1 MNDDEQLELDIPE
14 KPQTE
19 EGLGE
24 VIKRNEKRR
33 QEEYDEVTKAN
44 EELRKRQTRKGRG
57 GETQLDIPGL
67 FEARSGLRT
76 TAALGTEIFLNT
88 LVDPFFE
95 PGTQVAAGTAINF
108 LAQRIRGGEISKGEL
123 AASGLASLIPGGAQ
137 GRAITQFAKGAG
149 KGALSGA
156 IETAGIAGIDEG
168 RLPTKEELALGLG
181 LGAAFGGAL
190 STPQGTKAIGEL
202 RKKVDDASYNIMGA
216 ITRAGISPD
225 SLVKQ
230 GGSPIIP
237 PSKSGIIDPLD
248 GDEFGTYL
256 SDTDVFNT
264 ILQWRRYRPSEQE
277 VNTVRSTMLKFGM
290 VGNRFDYNI
299 FKAGTKRDKKT
310 GIKRF
315 TANQERALISL
326 FVTPPITK
334 VDYNKVSKRVMPA
347 FRKQYK
353 PMLDALGIPASEL
366 QLHHLL
372 PLKASLPL
380 YHGLV
385 YDSDEWWQLTAFL
398 LKRHIKAGD
407 SEANLRK
414 LIGAGKR
421 SVQDETAPLA
431 DKEKPL
437 KTPHSISHQHVR
449 DEFAEDGSK
458 FFTKEV
464 LDSIFDNQARRL
476 EVADVYT
483 KKMRRNFDLT
493 NQAQIIYETTFD
505 PKNKFTMEDVV
516 RTMTRLDNDGYLD
529 GNREYQVD
537 VLNQMIEGIK
547 REGGGNEYLRSQDI
561 ITEQEF
567 IADQNRLRQE
577 RLARNKDIEEFEQ
590 EFREMVDRDRT
601 VGFSR
606 VSSRNDA
613 VVAAQDILRNLFE
626 LPDGTFRSYTITLP
640 NGQTSELTYELA
652 TEIVGNYIFDNL

>member
-14 KPQTE
+14 EPQTE
-19 EGLGE
+19 EGLEE

-33 QEEYDEVTKAN
+33 QEEYDEATKGN
-44 EELRKRQTRKGRG
+44 EELRRRQTRRGRG

-108 LAQRIRGGEISKGEL
+108 LAQRIRGGELSKGEL
-123 AASGLASLIPGGAQ
+123 AAAGLASLIPGGAQ
-137 GRAITQFAKGAG
+137 GRAITQFAKGSA

-156 IETAGIAGIDEG
+156 IETAGMAGIDEG
-168 RLPTKEELALGLG
+168 RLPTTQELAAGLG
-181 LGAAFGGAL
+181 IGAAFGGVL
-190 STPQGTKAIGEL
+190 STPQALKVLGKLSNRIKGKKEKFVRLTPEEALEL
-202 RKKVDDASYNIMGA
+202 GLGQPMMSVLD
-216 ITRAGISPD
+216 
-225 SLVKQ
+225 
-230 GGSPIIP
+230 
-237 PSKSGIIDPLD
+237 D

-256 SDTDVFNT
+256 SDTEVFKT
-264 ILQWRRYRPSEQE
+264 IQQWRRYRPSQQE
-277 VNTVRSTMLKFGM
+277 VNEVRSTLLKFGM
-290 VGNRFDYNI
+290 VNNRFDFNI

-315 TANQERALISL
+315 TANEERALISL
-326 FVTPPITK
+326 FVTAPITK
-334 VDYNKVSKRVMPA
+334 VNYNQVSKRVMPQ
-347 FRKQYK
+347 FRKQYG
-353 PMLDALGIPASEL
+353 PMLKALDIPPSEL

-385 YDSDEWWQLTAFL
+385 YDSDEWWELTAFL

-421 SVQDETAPLA
+421 SVPGPNATIANPTR
-431 DKEKPL
+431 PL

-458 FFTKEV
+458 FFTQEV

-476 EVADVYT
+476 EVADAYT
-483 KKMRRNFDLT
+483 RKMRRNFDLT

-505 PKNKFTMEDVV
+505 PKDKFTMEDVV

-529 GNREYQVD
+529 GDRTYQVD
-537 VLNQMIEGIK
+537 IINDMIQGIK
-547 REGGGNEYLRSQDI
+547 REGGGNEYMKYLDLQ
-561 ITEQEF
+561 TEQDF
-567 IADQNRLRQE
+567 IATQNRLRQE
-577 RLARNKDIEEFEQ
+577 RLARNQDIDDFNKELQ
-590 EFREMVDRDRT
+590 AMIARDKT

-606 VSSRNDA
+606 VSNLNDA
-613 VVAAQDILRNLFE
+613 TVEAERILEPLFKQ
-626 LPDGTFRSYTITLP
+626 PDGTFRSYTVTARD
-640 NGQTSELTYELA
+640 GSKGTLTYEFVRNLVA
-652 TEIVGNYIFDNL
+652 EFIFRNL

>member
-14 KPQTE
+14 EPQTE
-19 EGLGE
+19 EGLKE

-33 QEEYDEVTKAN
+33 QEEYDEVTNAN

-88 LVDPFFE
+88 LIDPVFE
-95 PGTQVAAGTAINF
+95 PGTQVAAGTAINW
-108 LAQRIRGGEISKGEL
+108 LAQRIRGGELSKGEL
-123 AASGLASLIPGGAQ
+123 AAAGLASLIPGGAQ

-156 IETAGIAGIDEG
+156 IETAGMAGIDEG
-168 RLPTKEELALGLG
+168 RLPTAEELAAGLG
-181 LGAAFGGAL
+181 IGAAFGGIL
-190 STPQGTKAIGEL
+190 STPQATKALGKLSNRIKGKKEKFVRLTPEEALEL
-202 RKKVDDASYNIMGA
+202 GLGQPMMSVSDEA
-216 ITRAGISPD
+216 
-225 SLVKQ
+225 
-230 GGSPIIP
+230 
-237 PSKSGIIDPLD
+237 
-248 GDEFGTYL
+248 DEFGTYL
-256 SDTDVFNT
+256 SDTEVFK
-264 ILQWRRYRPSEQE
+264 IIQQWKSYRPSQQE
-277 VNTVRSTMLKFGM
+277 VNTVRKTLLNFGM

-299 FKAGTKRDKKT
+299 FKAATKRDKKT
-310 GIKRF
+310 GFKRF

-458 FFTKEV
+458 FFTQDV

-516 RTMTRLDNDGYLD
+516 RTMTRMDNDGYLD
-529 GNREYQVD
+529 GDKTYQVD

-577 RLARNKDIEEFEQ
+577 RLARNKDIEDFEQ

>member
-14 KPQTE
+14 EPQTE
-19 EGLGE
+19 EGLEE

-33 QEEYDEVTKAN
+33 QEEYDEATKGN
-44 EELRKRQTRKGRG
+44 EELRRRQTRRGRG

-149 KGALSGA
+149 KGALSGE

-168 RLPTKEELALGLG
+168 RLPTAEELAAGIG
-181 LGAAFGGAL
+181 IGAAFGGIL
-190 STPQGTKAIGEL
+190 STPQATKALGKLSNRIKGKKEKFVRLTPEEALEL
-202 RKKVDDASYNIMGA
+202 GLGQPMMSVSDEA
-216 ITRAGISPD
+216 
-225 SLVKQ
+225 
-230 GGSPIIP
+230 
-237 PSKSGIIDPLD
+237 
-248 GDEFGTYL
+248 DEFGTYL
-256 SDTDVFNT
+256 SDTEVFK
-264 ILQWRRYRPSEQE
+264 IIQQWRSYRPSQQE
-277 VNTVRSTMLKFGM
+277 VNTVRKTLLNFGM
-290 VGNRFDYNI
+290 VGNKFDYNI
-299 FKAGTKRDKKT
+299 FKAATKRDKKT
-310 GIKRF
+310 GFKRF

-353 PMLDALGIPASEL
+353 PMLDALGIPPSEL

-431 DKEKPL
+431 DIEKPL

-464 LDSIFDNQARRL
+464 LDSIYDNQARRL

-493 NQAQIIYETTFD
+493 NQAQLIYETTFD

-561 ITEQEF
+561 ITEREF
-567 IADQNRLRQE
+567 IANQNRLRQE
-577 RLARNKDIEEFEQ
+577 RLARNKDIEDFEQ

-606 VSSRNDA
+606 VSNRNDA
-613 VVAAQDILRNLFE
+613 VVAAQDILRDLFE
-626 LPDGTFRSYTITLP
+626 LPDGTFRSYSIKQQDGSTA
-640 NGQTSELTYELA
+640 ELTYELA
-652 TEIVGNYIFDNL
+652 TEIVGNYIFENL

>member
-14 KPQTE
+14 EPQTE
-19 EGLGE
+19 EGLKE

-33 QEEYDEVTKAN
+33 QEEYDEATKGN
-44 EELRKRQTRKGRG
+44 EELRRRQTRRGRG

-156 IETAGIAGIDEG
+156 IETTGMAGIDEG
-168 RLPTKEELALGLG
+168 RLPTTEELAAGLG
-181 LGAAFGGAL
+181 IGAAFGGIL
-190 STPQGTKAIGEL
+190 STPQATKALGKLSNRIKGKKEKFVRLTPEEALEL
-202 RKKVDDASYNIMGA
+202 GLGQPMMSVSDEA
-216 ITRAGISPD
+216 
-225 SLVKQ
+225 
-230 GGSPIIP
+230 
-237 PSKSGIIDPLD
+237 
-248 GDEFGTYL
+248 DEFGTYL
-256 SDTDVFNT
+256 SDTEVFK
-264 ILQWRRYRPSEQE
+264 IISQWRSYRPSQQE
-277 VNTVRSTMLKFGM
+277 VNTVRKTLLNFGM
-290 VGNRFDYNI
+290 VGNKFDYNI
-299 FKAGTKRDKKT
+299 FKAATKRDKKT
-310 GIKRF
+310 GFKRF

-476 EVADVYT
+476 EVADAYT

-493 NQAQIIYETTFD
+493 NQAEIVFETTFD

-516 RTMTRLDNDGYLD
+516 RTMTRMDNDGYLD
-529 GNREYQVD
+529 GDRKYQVD
-537 VLNQMIEGIK
+537 VLNYMIEGIK
-547 REGGGNEYLRSQDI
+547 REGGGNEFMKYLDLQ
-561 ITEQEF
+561 TEQDF
-567 IADQNRLRQE
+567 IATQNRLRQE
-577 RLARNKDIEEFEQ
+577 RLARNQDIDDFNRELQ
-590 EFREMVDRDRT
+590 EMIARDKT
-601 VGFSR
+601 IGFSR
-606 VSSRNDA
+606 VSNLNDA
-613 VVAAQDILRNLFE
+613 TVEAERILEPLFKQ
-626 LPDGTFRSYTITLP
+626 PDGTFRTYTITTKD
-640 NGQTSELTYELA
+640 GSKGTITYEFMRRLVA
-652 TEIVGNYIFDNL
+652 DFIFRNL

>member
-14 KPQTE
+14 EPLTE
-19 EGLGE
+19 EGLE
-24 VIKRNEKRR
+24 EDIKRNEKRR
-33 QEEYDEVTKAN
+33 QEEYDEATKGN
-44 EELRKRQTRKGRG
+44 EELRRRQTRRGRG

-76 TAALGTEIFLNT
+76 TAPLGTEIFLNT

-156 IETAGIAGIDEG
+156 IETTGMAGIDEG
-168 RLPTKEELALGLG
+168 RLPTTEELAAGLG
-181 LGAAFGGAL
+181 IGAAFGGIL
-190 STPQGTKAIGEL
+190 STPQATKALGKLSNRIKGKKEKFVRLTPEEALEL
-202 RKKVDDASYNIMGA
+202 GLGQPMMSVSDEA
-216 ITRAGISPD
+216 
-225 SLVKQ
+225 
-230 GGSPIIP
+230 
-237 PSKSGIIDPLD
+237 
-248 GDEFGTYL
+248 DEFGTYL
-256 SDTDVFNT
+256 SDTEVFET
-264 ILQWRRYRPSEQE
+264 ISQWRNYRPSQQE
-277 VNTVRSTMLKFGM
+277 VNEVRSTLLKFGM

-299 FKAGTKRDKKT
+299 FRAGTKRDKKT

-315 TANQERALISL
+315 TANEERALVSL
-326 FVTPPITK
+326 FVTAPITK
-334 VDYNKVSKRVMPA
+334 VNYNKVSKRVMPA

-431 DKEKPL
+431 DIEEPL
-437 KTPHSISHQHVR
+437 KTPHSIAHQHVR
-449 DEFAEDGSK
+449 DEFGEDGRK
-458 FFTKEV
+458 FFTQDV
-464 LDSIFDNQARRL
+464 LDSIFDNQTRRL

-493 NQAQIIYETTFD
+493 NEAQIIYETTFD
-505 PKNKFTMEDVV
+505 PKDKFTMEDVV
-516 RTMTRLDNDGYLD
+516 RTMTRMDNDGYLD
-529 GNREYQVD
+529 GDRTYQVD
-537 VLNQMIEGIK
+537 VLNYMIENIK
-547 REGGGNEYLRSQDI
+547 KEGGGNEFMKALDLQ
-561 ITEQEF
+561 TEQDF
-567 IADQNRLRQE
+567 IATQNRLRQE
-577 RLARNKDIEEFEQ
+577 RLARNQDIDDFNREL
-590 EFREMVDRDRT
+590 REMIARDRT

-606 VSSRNDA
+606 VSSLNDA
-613 VVAAQDILRNLFE
+613 TVEAERILEPLFKQ
-626 LPDGTFRSYTITLP
+626 PDGTFRSYTVTARD
-640 NGQTSELTYELA
+640 GSKGTLTYEFVRDLVA
-652 TEIVGNYIFDNL
+652 QFIFKNL

>member
-19 EGLGE
+19 EGLEE

-44 EELRKRQTRKGRG
+44 EELRKRQTRRGRG

-137 GRAITQFAKGAG
+137 GRAITQFAKGSA
-149 KGALSGA
+149 KGALCGA
-156 IETAGIAGIDEG
+156 IETAGMAGIDEG
-168 RLPTKEELALGLG
+168 RLPTTEELAAGLG
-181 LGAAFGGAL
+181 IGAAFGGIL
-190 STPQGTKAIGEL
+190 STPQATKALGKLSNRIKGKKEKFVRLTPEEALEL
-202 RKKVDDASYNIMGA
+202 GLGQPMMSVSDEA
-216 ITRAGISPD
+216 
-225 SLVKQ
+225 
-230 GGSPIIP
+230 
-237 PSKSGIIDPLD
+237 
-248 GDEFGTYL
+248 DEFGTYL
-256 SDTDVFNT
+256 SDTEVFK
-264 ILQWRRYRPSEQE
+264 IIQQWRSYRPSQQE
-277 VNTVRSTMLKFGM
+277 VNTVRKTLLNFGM
-290 VGNRFDYNI
+290 VGNKFDYNI
-299 FKAGTKRDKKT
+299 FKAATKRDKKT
-310 GIKRF
+310 GFKRF

-431 DKEKPL
+431 DIEKPL

-476 EVADVYT
+476 EVADAYT
-483 KKMRRNFDLT
+483 RKMRRNFDLT
-493 NQAQIIYETTFD
+493 NQAQIVYETTFD
-505 PKNKFTMEDVV
+505 PKDKFTMEDVV
-516 RTMTRLDNDGYLD
+516 RTMTRMDNDGYLD
-529 GNREYQVD
+529 GDRTYQVD
-537 VLNQMIEGIK
+537 VLNYMIENIK
-547 REGGGNEYLRSQDI
+547 KEGGGNEFMKALDLQ
-561 ITEQEF
+561 TEQDF
-567 IADQNRLRQE
+567 VATQNRLRQE
-577 RLARNKDIEEFEQ
+577 RLARNQDIDDFN
-590 EFREMVDRDRT
+590 RELQAMIARDRT

-606 VSSRNDA
+606 VSNLNDA
-613 VVAAQDILRNLFE
+613 TVEAERILEPLFKQ
-626 LPDGTFRSYTITLP
+626 PDGTFRTYTITARD
-640 NGQTSELTYELA
+640 GSKGTITYDFVRDLVA
-652 TEIVGNYIFDNL
+652 QFIFRNL

>member
-1 MNDDEQLELDIPE
+1 MNDEEQLELDIPE
-14 KPQTE
+14 EPQTE
-19 EGLGE
+19 EGLEE

-33 QEEYDEVTKAN
+33 QEEYDEVTKGN
-44 EELRKRQTRKGRG
+44 EELRRRQTRRGRA

-76 TAALGTEIFLNT
+76 TLGLGTEIFLNT

-137 GRAITQFAKGAG
+137 GRAITQFAKGSA

-156 IETAGIAGIDEG
+156 IETAGMAGIDEG
-168 RLPTKEELALGLG
+168 RLPTTEELAAGLG
-181 LGAAFGGAL
+181 IGAAFGGIL
-190 STPQGTKAIGEL
+190 STPQATKALGKLSNRIKGKKEKFVRLTPEEALEL
-202 RKKVDDASYNIMGA
+202 GLGQPMMSVSDEA
-216 ITRAGISPD
+216 
-225 SLVKQ
+225 
-230 GGSPIIP
+230 
-237 PSKSGIIDPLD
+237 
-248 GDEFGTYL
+248 DEFGTYL
-256 SDTDVFNT
+256 SDTEVFK
-264 ILQWRRYRPSEQE
+264 IIQQWRSYRPSQQE
-277 VNTVRSTMLKFGM
+277 VNTVRKTLLNFGM
-290 VGNRFDYNI
+290 VGNKFDYNI
-299 FKAGTKRDKKT
+299 FKAATKRDKKT
-310 GIKRF
+310 GFKRF

-431 DKEKPL
+431 DIEKPL

-464 LDSIFDNQARRL
+464 LDSIFDNQAKRL
-476 EVADVYT
+476 EVADAYT
-483 KKMRRNFDLT
+483 RKMRRNFDLT
-493 NQAQIIYETTFD
+493 NQAQIVYETTFD
-505 PKNKFTMEDVV
+505 PKDKFTMEDVV
-516 RTMTRLDNDGYLD
+516 RTMTRMDNDGYLD
-529 GNREYQVD
+529 GDRTYQVD
-537 VLNQMIEGIK
+537 VLNYMIENIK
-547 REGGGNEYLRSQDI
+547 KEGGGNEFMKALDLQ
-561 ITEQEF
+561 TEQDF
-567 IADQNRLRQE
+567 VATQNRLRQE
-577 RLARNKDIEEFEQ
+577 RLARNQDIDDFN
-590 EFREMVDRDRT
+590 RELQAMIARDRT

-606 VSSRNDA
+606 VSNLNDA
-613 VVAAQDILRNLFE
+613 TVEAERILEPLFKQ
-626 LPDGTFRSYTITLP
+626 PDGTFRSYTVTARD
-640 NGQTSELTYELA
+640 GSKGVLTYDFVRDLVA
-652 TEIVGNYIFDNL
+652 QFIFKNL

>member
-14 KPQTE
+14 EPQTE
-19 EGLGE
+19 EGLEE

-33 QEEYDEVTKAN
+33 QEEYDEATKGN
-44 EELRKRQTRKGRG
+44 EELRRRQTRRGRG
-57 GETQLDIPGL
+57 GDVKQLDIPGL

-76 TAALGTEIFLNT
+76 TAALGTEIFLKT

-190 STPQGTKAIGEL
+190 STPQATKAIQDL
-202 RKKVDDASYNIMGA
+202 RGRIIGQYKP
-216 ITRAGISPD
+216 ITAYAASPD
-225 SLVKQ
+225 FVN
-230 GGSPIIP
+230 PI
-237 PSKSGIIDPLD
+237 D

-256 SDTDVFNT
+256 SDAEVFK
-264 ILQWRRYRPSEQE
+264 IISQWRSYRPSQQE
-277 VNTVRSTMLKFGM
+277 VNTVRKTLLNFGM

-299 FKAGTKRDKKT
+299 FKAATKRDKKT
-310 GIKRF
+310 GFKRF

-353 PMLDALGIPASEL
+353 PMLDALGIPPSEL

-458 FFTKEV
+458 FFTQDV

-516 RTMTRLDNDGYLD
+516 RTMTRMDNDGYLD
-529 GNREYQVD
+529 GDKTYQVD

-577 RLARNKDIEEFEQ
+577 RLARNKDIEDFEQ

>member
-14 KPQTE
+14 EPQTE
-19 EGLGE
+19 EGLEE

-33 QEEYDEVTKAN
+33 QEEYDEATKGN
-44 EELRKRQTRKGRG
+44 EELRRRQTRRGRG

-108 LAQRIRGGEISKGEL
+108 LAQRIRGGELSKGEL
-123 AASGLASLIPGGAQ
+123 AAAGLASLIPGGAQ
-137 GRAITQFAKGAG
+137 GRAITQFAKGSA

-156 IETAGIAGIDEG
+156 IETAGMAGIDEG
-168 RLPTKEELALGLG
+168 RLPTTQELAAGLG
-181 LGAAFGGAL
+181 IGAAFGGVL
-190 STPQGTKAIGEL
+190 STPQALKVLGKLSNRIKGKKEKFVRLTPEEALEL
-202 RKKVDDASYNIMGA
+202 GLGQPMMSVLD
-216 ITRAGISPD
+216 
-225 SLVKQ
+225 
-230 GGSPIIP
+230 
-237 PSKSGIIDPLD
+237 D

-256 SDTDVFNT
+256 SDTEVFKT
-264 ILQWRRYRPSEQE
+264 IQQWRRYRPSQQE
-277 VNTVRSTMLKFGM
+277 VNEVRSTLLKFGM
-290 VGNRFDYNI
+290 VNNRFDFNI

-315 TANQERALISL
+315 TANEERALISL
-326 FVTPPITK
+326 FVTAPITK
-334 VDYNKVSKRVMPA
+334 VNYNQVSKRVMPQ
-347 FRKQYK
+347 FRKQYG
-353 PMLDALGIPASEL
+353 PMLKALDIPPSEL

-385 YDSDEWWQLTAFL
+385 YDSDEWWELTAFL

-421 SVQDETAPLA
+421 SVPGPNATIANPTR
-431 DKEKPL
+431 PL

-458 FFTKEV
+458 FFTQEV

-476 EVADVYT
+476 EVADAYT
-483 KKMRRNFDLT
+483 RKMRRNFDLT

-505 PKNKFTMEDVV
+505 PKDKFTMEDVV

-529 GNREYQVD
+529 GDRTYQVD
-537 VLNQMIEGIK
+537 IINDMIQGIK
-547 REGGGNEYLRSQDI
+547 REGGGNEYMKYLDLQ
-561 ITEQEF
+561 TEQDF
-567 IADQNRLRQE
+567 IANQNRLRQE
-577 RLARNKDIEEFEQ
+577 RLARNQDIDDFNKELQ
-590 EFREMVDRDRT
+590 AMIARDKT

-606 VSSRNDA
+606 VSNLNDA
-613 VVAAQDILRNLFE
+613 TVEAERILEPLFKQ
-626 LPDGTFRSYTITLP
+626 PDGTFRSYTVTARD
-640 NGQTSELTYELA
+640 GSKGTLTYEFVRNLVA
-652 TEIVGNYIFDNL
+652 EFIFRNL